1 MTLLQ
6 EGKHII
12 SELELPRPGQ
22 RILRSVCAVGLCF
35 IVYFLSGK
43 RGIPFYSVIAALQCM
58 QPYHGKTLAVG
69 KRRTVGTLMG
79 AFWGLIVILTELYGF
94 DGNMDGTL
102 TWYLLISCCTGVV
115 LYSTVLLKI
124 TDSSYFSCVVFLS
137 ITIMHIEDAN
147 PYLFVLDRVV
157 DTMLG
162 VVLALAVNSVHF
174 PRRKKRDVL
183 FVSGVDD
190 TILNSREKLTPYSK
204 VELNRLIDQGMHFTV
219 STMRT
224 PADVRD
230 VFSEV
235 NLRLPVIAMDG
246 AVLYDMAENR
256 YLMSCEMDAG
266 LAAEVRDALDRE
278 GVRYFTNILIDNT
291 LMIYYRDLYNEA
303 QQDVYEKLH
312 RSPYRNFVKRPVPE
326 GEKVIY
332 FMILEKD
339 SRTAE
344 IYGKLREQPWS
355 GSCRI
360 RMYASHDYP
369 GYAYM
374 KIYSREATREHMLRN
389 LTERLGLEKTVTFGS
404 IAGKSDIYIE
414 NADKNEMVKKLK
426 SEFEPVIWK
435 CRRKMER

>member
-1 MTLLQ
+1 
-6 EGKHII
+6 
-12 SELELPRPGQ
+12 
-22 RILRSVCAVGLCF
+22 
-35 IVYFLSGK
+35 
-43 RGIPFYSVIAALQCM
+43 
-58 QPYHGKTLAVG
+58 
-69 KRRTVGTLMG
+69 
-79 AFWGLIVILTELYGF
+79 
-94 DGNMDGTL
+94 
-102 TWYLLISCCTGVV
+102 
-115 LYSTVLLKI
+115 
-124 TDSSYFSCVVFLS
+124 
-137 ITIMHIEDAN
+137 MHIEDAN

-190 TILNSREKLTPYSK
+190 TILNSREKLTPYSR